1 MSFFTEYSHTWWPF
15 LYLYGLGGLLF
26 LAGIIITIK
35 SGSFNLKR
43 PSHQKWFWVLIF
55 GFIWYLALHGTM
67 TLAALGHEKTAG
79 WIAGFV
85 ILGSIIGAVWVN
97 SRIKG
102 RI

>member
-1 MSFFTEYSHTWWPF
+1 MSFFTEYSHSWWPF
-15 LYLYGLGGLLF
+15 LYLYILGGLLF

-35 SGSFNLKR
+35 SGSFDLKR

-55 GFIWYLALHGTM
+55 GYIWYFALHGAM
-67 TLAALGHEKTAG
+67 TLAALGHEVTAG
-79 WIAGFV
+79 WIAVAV
-85 ILGSIIGAVWVN
+85 ILGSIIGVVWVN